1 MARSLMGICLLLA
14 LSTVP
19 ASAQTRLKDICRVK
33 GQEENTLHGLG
44 LVVGLKG
51 TGDGAN
57 FLPTLR
63 GLAEAL
69 QQMGNP
75 LGEGKLAELKD
86 AKNVALVLV
95 TARVGPAG
103 NLQGDKIDCTV
114 SAIAAKSLAGGRLF
128 LTPLVGPQ
136 AGSDRVYAFA
146 EGPITLD
153 DPKLPTTG
161 TIHRGCR
168 LEEDFR
174 NVFVKNHTITLVL
187 NEDHADFEVAHEV
200 AELINSTFQGIA
212 SRPRRLVQQ
221 PGVRQAAAQW
231 SSEEQGEIARAINQ
245 LYIEVQIPQP
255 YRSRPTEFVAEIM
268 GLALLAPPQ
277 TEARVVIRE
286 RQGSIVIGGDVEIG
300 PVLVTHKNV
309 VIDTTGAAGGGGDA
323 WFAID
328 PGQRGASKL
337 SALVAALNAVKV
349 PPADIIDIIKAL
361 ERNGKLHGHLI
372 IE

>member
-1 MARSLMGICLLLA
+1 MVCRRIGICILLA
-14 LSTVP
+14 LCAVP
-19 ASAQTRLKDICRVK
+19 AQAQTRLKDICRVK

-75 LGEGKLAELKD
+75 LGEGKIAELKD

-95 TARVGPAG
+95 TATVGPAG
-103 NLQGDKIDCTV
+103 NLQGDKIDCSV

-153 DPKLPTTG
+153 DPKIPTTG

-187 NEDHADFEVAHEV
+187 NEDHADFGVAHEV
-200 AELINSTFQGIA
+200 AELINSTYQGIA
-212 SRPRRLVQQ
+212 SQPRRLVQR
-221 PGVRQAAAQW
+221 PGVRQAAAEW
-231 SSEEQGEIARAINQ
+231 SGEGEGDIARAINQ
-245 LYIEVQIPQP
+245 LYIEVQLPQP
-255 YRSRPTEFVAEIM
+255 YRTRPTEFVAEIM
-268 GLALLAPPQ
+268 GLVLITPPQ

-309 VIDTTGAAGGGGDA
+309 VIDTTGGAGPGSDT